1 METVLPKLTSIRQG
15 GSPVMHRS
23 ELWDLI
29 DVNGS
34 RDIETLDAINEQNK

>member
-1 METVLPKLTSIRQG
+1 
-15 GSPVMHRS
+15 MHRS

-34 RDIETLDAINEQNK
+34 RDIETLDAINEQNKWQVKNINLQTLEK